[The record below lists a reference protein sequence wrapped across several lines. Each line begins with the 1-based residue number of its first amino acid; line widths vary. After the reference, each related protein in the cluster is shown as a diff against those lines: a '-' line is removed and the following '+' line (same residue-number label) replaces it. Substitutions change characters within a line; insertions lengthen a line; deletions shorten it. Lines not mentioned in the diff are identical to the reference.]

1 MLGHLPLL
9 VEELWVQLLVAQSQV
24 LDVPIGAA
32 SVPPIWWLDDLCQQ
46 AAHCE
51 QLHHSTHP
59 LPLQCCAKVQAQ
71 PVEVYHFTPSGIST
85 VHNPVDGRSEDLNH
99 FERPLPRSVQLL

>member
-9 VEELWVQLLVAQSQV
+9 VEELCVQLLVAQFRV

-32 SVPPIWWLDDLCQQ
+32 SVPPIWWLDDLYQQ

-51 QLHHSTHP
+51 QLLYIRLH
-59 LPLQCCAKVQAQ
+59 
-71 PVEVYHFTPSGIST
+71 PVEVYYLTPAGIST
-85 VHNPVDGRSEDLNH
+85 VHNPVDGRSEDLDH
-99 FERPLPRSVQLL
+99 FERPLPRSVQKNQLDSVEKQDF